1 MVTGSKPSSTRH
13 DVEAVLK
20 PDPRRFAP
28 RILGWIICWPW
39 DMLCSLIANNPV
51 QLIVIFLATEIRAA
65 LDEITQGEF
74 KDIEQDLVI
83 DEPLPASPLVEPV
96 SIAITERLASP
107 PVVEPSSAPPAGSI
121 IAAQPVPALQL
132 ASAAMLGAAYPEDP
146 WYAPRLPAGQ
156 DDESTRGPAV
166 WTPPQMRIFGQPSQN

>member
-83 DEPLPASPLVEPV
+83 DEPIPSTPHVEPL
-96 SIAITERLASP
+96 SAAITERLAP
-107 PVVEPSSAPPAGSI
+107 PLTVEPSAGPPVGPI
-121 IAAQPVPALQL
+121 VAAQPAPTLQ
-132 ASAAMLGAAYPEDP
+132 AMSAATLGAAYPEDP

-156 DDESTRGPAV
+156 DDASTREPAV